1 MGRLGFEYRWRAP
14 ERLLTVDDYRRAAR
28 RRLPKMVWYYVDEGA
43 DDLVTIRANRQ
54 AFGRYALWP
63 AVLGAV
69 AAPDLT
75 TTVAGCTIDLP
86 VLLAPTGFTGL
97 SHWRGDL
104 AAQRAAELEN
114 VRYVL
119 STASS
124 YSIEEVAREVRG
136 EPPWFQLYPRTG
148 RVAQELME
156 RAWAV
161 GMRVL
166 VVTVDTPTRG
176 NREGERRRGMGI
188 PPVLTPYRA
197 LDFATHP
204 KWAYAALRYA
214 RIGGRNVTGGELR
227 GVAGAVAEAQAQER
241 EFMQSTLSWDD
252 MAWIRQH
259 WQGPVLVKGILRA
272 EDARRAVDLG
282 ADGVVVS
289 NHGGRQLDTAPATLD
304 ALVGIAEAVG
314 SESEVLLDGGVRR
327 GTDVVK
333 ALCLGAR
340 AVLIGRPYV
349 YGLAVGAENGAAH
362 VLRIFRD
369 EMTRAMI
376 LLGAASVKQLG
387 PSWVRPARQ
396 GEEGGEG
403 RG

>member
-1 MGRLGFEYRWRAP
+1 VGRLGFEYRWRAP
-14 ERLLTVDDYRRAAR
+14 ERLLSVEDYRRAAR
-28 RRLPKMVWYYVDEGA
+28 RRLPKMVWNYVDEGA
-43 DDLVTIRANRQ
+43 DDLVTIGANRG
-54 AFGRYALWP
+54 AFSRYALSP
-63 AVLGAV
+63 SALAAV
-69 AAPDLT
+69 ATPDLA
-75 TTVAGCTIDLP
+75 TTVAGCTLGLP
-86 VLLAPTGFTGL
+86 LLLAPTGFTGL
-97 SHWRGDL
+97 SHWRGDV
-104 AAQRAAELEN
+104 AAQRAAEREN

-119 STASS
+119 SSASS
-124 YSIEEVAREVRG
+124 YSIEEVGGAVRG

-148 RVAQELME
+148 RVARELME
-156 RAWAV
+156 RAAAA

-166 VVTVDTPTRG
+166 VVTVDVPVRG

-197 LDFATHP
+197 LDFAIHP
-204 KWAYAALRYA
+204 RWAYAALRYA
-214 RIGGRNVTGGELR
+214 RIGGRNLTGGVLR

-241 EFMQSTLSWDD
+241 EFMQATLSWDD
-252 MAWIRQH
+252 VAWIRQQ
-259 WQGPVLVKGILRA
+259 WQGPLLVKGILRP

-304 ALVGIAEAVG
+304 VLPGIAEAVG
-314 SESEVLLDGGVRR
+314 SDTEILLDGGVRR
-327 GTDVVK
+327 GTDVIK
-333 ALCLGAR
+333 AVCLGAR

-349 YGLAVGAENGAAH
+349 YGLAVGAEDGVAH
-362 VLRIFRD
+362 VLQILRD
-369 EMTRAMI
+369 EITRAMI

-396 GEEGGEG
+396 GGGEG